1 MIVKINAFSPS
12 IIFLQGAL
20 RIQLSITSFMQMS
33 ATVVTR
39 NSKIS
44 FITKFK
50 INVNR
55 AVHHA
60 FLIANVNILCIY
72 LWSVFITI
80 ILFVSFEQLCS

>member
-1 MIVKINAFSPS
+1 MILKINAFSPS

-44 FITKFK
+44 LITEFK

-55 AVHHA
+55 AVHQA
-60 FLIANVNILCIY
+60 L
-72 LWSVFITI
+72 
-80 ILFVSFEQLCS
+80 